1 MIFAPAPIGRN
12 TLAPD
17 ILSEDKKGS
26 RKIGPCAL
34 GKRAMYLNSFFVDRR
49 YYVLYGEVSRAF
61 KRVAMSKGGF
71 TGKGAF
77 GSIPYLVVQLKNGRE
92 QQCNF
97 KYEEQVDTFLSA
109 LNKQHP
115 EIKTVSAEAEKRLL
129 AERAKEEARYVKHLS
144 PAAEETLETLK
155 AARGYLE
162 KEPEIP
168 ARLAG
173 AAKDKRIMD
182 RMNPAYRYAAAAIF
196 LLALGAL
203 VFGIISIF
211 RHQGY
216 GRIITVSSVMGI
228 LPLPYQVFYSSAKA
242 ALLFLTEG
250 LAMEL
255 DGSGIECCCVLP
267 GDVATGFTSA
277 RKLNEAAKVP
287 GSPYA
292 SRMKKNLAKI
302 EKDELGGM
310 SPAVIG
316 RSILGQ
322 LQRRHMRARVIPR
335 IDYGLI
341 GFVVRICPVKWRLKL
356 VNLLYN

>member
-1 MIFAPAPIGRN
+1 
-12 TLAPD
+12 
-17 ILSEDKKGS
+17 
-26 RKIGPCAL
+26 
-34 GKRAMYLNSFFVDRR
+34 
-49 YYVLYGEVSRAF
+49 
-61 KRVAMSKGGF
+61 
-71 TGKGAF
+71 
-77 GSIPYLVVQLKNGRE
+77 
-92 QQCNF
+92 
-97 KYEEQVDTFLSA
+97 
-109 LNKQHP
+109 
-115 EIKTVSAEAEKRLL
+115 
-129 AERAKEEARYVKHLS
+129 
-144 PAAEETLETLK
+144 
-155 AARGYLE
+155 
-162 KEPEIP
+162 
-168 ARLAG
+168 
-173 AAKDKRIMD
+173 
-182 RMNPAYRYAAAAIF
+182 
-196 LLALGAL
+196 
-203 VFGIISIF
+203 
-211 RHQGY
+211 
-216 GRIITVSSVMGI
+216 MGI